1 MSRTHLSPRPPSL
14 LLRRTG
20 LASAGVVALVAATV
34 APMSSAS
41 AVTKLTDAQAASQL
55 SAVGITRSSSGGCTN
70 RYNSTCTSYEQINQS
85 TVDGIKTYKR
95 VSGCA
100 VNITGGTETGHASGT
115 YSHWNGYKVDISRS
129 TCNDNYITSHY
140 SYTGL
145 RGDGYPMYQAASG
158 NVYTNEGSHWDIV
171 YYTCGC

>member
-1 MSRTHLSPRPPSL
+1 MTRTVI
-14 LLRRTG
+14 RRALMAT
-20 LASAGVVALVAATV
+20 AGTVAVVATTL
-34 APMSSAS
+34 APTTPAS

-55 SAVGITRSSSGGCTN
+55 SAVGITRSSSGGCTTRSN
-70 RYNSTCTSYEQINQS
+70 PTCTSYEQINQS
-85 TVDGIKTYKR
+85 TVSGIKTYKS

-100 VNITGGTETGHASGT
+100 VNITGGTEVGHASGT
-115 YSHWNGYKVDISRS
+115 YSHYNGYKVDISRS
-129 TCNDNYITSHY
+129 TCNDNYIRGHY
-140 SYTGL
+140 SYIGL